1 MGKMFSQEPNLQQ
14 PEKGI
19 LADIRFIFGKNMLAF
34 PLLESL

>member
-19 LADIRFIFGKNMLAF
+19 LADIRFIFGKIC
-34 PLLESL
+34 